1 VEPLAVSV
9 ESDENEDEDRMDE
22 MITDIGRKY
31 KVDFEEPPPPS
42 EVHNF

>member
-31 KVDFEEPPPPS
+31 KVDFEEQPPPS
-42 EVHNF
+42 EVQNF